1 MKKYHLLGFAL
12 LLLHIPMQLC
22 AQQNPVLELTLEK
35 AIDLA
40 LEKNGDIKVA
50 GLEVEKS
57 DKRITETR
65 GYLLPSLD
73 ISGQYVRNI
82 QKPVIFLPPGPP
94 FGLPGSEQTVLEI
107 GYDNAYTGTISAS
120 LPLFMMSVYKS
131 LELAKENLELS
142 KEAYRESVVT
152 TVSKVKKAFY
162 SSLLTRALRN
172 FMRLS
177 YKDAQD
183 NLENVR
189 RMHKQGLIADY
200 DLIKA
205 EVEVENIQPLLMQS
219 EDNYQLAKDALKIS
233 IGLNAEQEI
242 EVKGELQFVD
252 EGGKLQFKT
261 DIQIPTMDEAMTAL
275 QEQNTTLRKLSLQS
289 HLTETN
295 IELAEAEFYPSLVA
309 FGNFQYLTQANDFGF
324 SNYNWVKTSM
334 VGIQLQ
340 VPLFR
345 GLSRTA
351 KLQQAKLTH
360 LQLNAQQYAVTEAI
374 KTKLRSVLYRLNQ
387 TKKRIETQEKSISQ
401 AEKGYKIAQSRY
413 ENGMATLLEV
423 NDARVAQT
431 QARFNY
437 AKAVY
442 DFLIAY
448 TDYEELIGETKA
460 GSK

>member
-1 MKKYHLLGFAL
+1 MNKYYLLCFAL
-12 LLLHIPMQLC
+12 IMSQLPVPLK
-22 AQQNPVLELTLEK
+22 AREKPVLQITIDK
-35 AIDLA
+35 AIELA

-57 DKRITETR
+57 DKRISETR
-65 GYLLPSLD
+65 SYLLPSID
-73 ISGQYVRNI
+73 INGQYVRNI

-94 FGLPGSEQTVLEI
+94 FGMPGSTQPTVLEI
-107 GYDNAYTGTISAS
+107 GYDNAYTGTISTS

-131 LELAKENLELS
+131 LELARENLELS
-142 KEAYRESVVT
+142 KESYRESVVT
-152 TVSKVKKAFY
+152 TVSKVKRAFY
-162 SSLLTRALRN
+162 SVLLTRAMHN
-172 FMRLS
+172 FMQLS
-177 YKDAQD
+177 YNDAKE

-205 EVEVENIQPLLMQS
+205 EVEVENIQPMVMQA
-219 EDNYQLAKDALKIS
+219 EDNYHLALDGLKIS
-233 IGLNAEQEI
+233 IGLNADQEI

-252 EGGKLQFKT
+252 EGGNLIFKT
-261 DIQIPTMDEAMTAL
+261 DIQIPTMDEALNTVL
-275 QEQNTTLRKLSLQS
+275 EQNTTLRKLSLQS
-289 HLTETN
+289 KLTDTN
-295 IELAEAEFYPSLVA
+295 IELAKAQFYPSLIG
-309 FGNFQYLTQANDFGF
+309 FGNFQYLTQANDYSFQD
-324 SNYNWVKTSM
+324 YNWVKTSM
-334 VGIQLQ
+334 VGVQLQ
-340 VPLFR
+340 IPLFR

-360 LQLNAQQYAVTEAI
+360 LQLNARKDVITEAI
-374 KTKLRSVLYRLNQ
+374 KTKLRSILYRLKQ
-387 TKKRIETQEKSISQ
+387 TKKRIEIQEKSISQ

-413 ENGMATLLEV
+413 KNGIATLLEV

-448 TDYEELIGETKA
+448 TDYEELIGQTK
-460 GSK
+460 K

>member
-1 MKKYHLLGFAL
+1 MNKYYLLCFTF
-12 LLLHIPMQLC
+12 IMTQLPIQLK
-22 AQQNPVLELTLEK
+22 AQEKPVLEITLDK
-35 AIDLA
+35 AIELA

-57 DKRITETR
+57 DKRISETR

-94 FGLPGSEQTVLEI
+94 FGLPGSKQTVLEI
-107 GYDNAYTGTISAS
+107 GYDNAYTGTITAS
-120 LPLFMMSVYKS
+120 IPLFMMSVYKS
-131 LELAKENLELS
+131 LELARENLELS
-142 KEAYRESVVT
+142 KESYHESVVT

-162 SSLLTRALRN
+162 SVLLTRALHN
-172 FMRLS
+172 FMQMS

-205 EVEVENIQPLLMQS
+205 EVEVDNIQPLVMQAQ
-219 EDNYQLAKDALKIS
+219 DNYQLSKDALKIS
-233 IGLNAEQEI
+233 IGLNADEEI
-242 EVKGELQFVD
+242 DVIGDLQFVD
-252 EGGKLQFKT
+252 EGGKLLFET
-261 DIQIPTMDEAMTAL
+261 DIRIPSTDEAMNAL
-275 QEQNTTLRKLSLQS
+275 QERNTTLRKLNLQS
-289 HLTETN
+289 RLTETN
-295 IELAEAEFYPSLVA
+295 IKLAEAQFYPSLVA
-309 FGNFQYLTQANDFGF
+309 FGNFQYLTQANNYDFGD
-324 SNYNWVKTSM
+324 YNWVKTSM
-334 VGIQLQ
+334 VGLQLQ
-340 VPLFR
+340 IPLFR

-360 LQLNAQQYAVTEAI
+360 LQLNAQRYAVTEAI
-374 KTKLRSVLYRLNQ
+374 KTKLRGVLYRLKQ
-387 TKKRIETQEKSISQ
+387 TKKRIEIQEKSISQ
-401 AEKGYKIAQSRY
+401 AEKGYEIAQSRY
-413 ENGMATLLEV
+413 ENGIATLLEV
-423 NDARVAQT
+423 NDARTAQT

-448 TDYEELIGETKA
+448 TDYEELIGETKVNED
-460 GSK
+460 